1 MKKIILFLFL
11 VQGNLQAQAV
21 LDPIFKTMYNQ
32 VAAWN
37 QGDIPGFMAGYW
49 NNDSLM
55 FIGKKG
61 ISYGWKTV
69 LENYQT
75 SYSSKEKMGVL
86 DFSSINL
93 NYLSADAAFVT
104 GKWTI
109 HYEGKPDVGG
119 WFSLVFRKID
129 DHWLIVADHTSG

>member
-1 MKKIILFLFL
+1 
-11 VQGNLQAQAV
+11 
-21 LDPIFKTMYNQ
+21 MYNQ

-37 QGDIPGFMAGYW
+37 DGDIPRFMAGYW

-109 HYEGKPDVGG
+109 HYDGKPDVGG
-119 WFSLVFRKID
+119 WFSLLFRKID
-129 DHWLIVADHTSG
+129 GNWVIVADHTSG